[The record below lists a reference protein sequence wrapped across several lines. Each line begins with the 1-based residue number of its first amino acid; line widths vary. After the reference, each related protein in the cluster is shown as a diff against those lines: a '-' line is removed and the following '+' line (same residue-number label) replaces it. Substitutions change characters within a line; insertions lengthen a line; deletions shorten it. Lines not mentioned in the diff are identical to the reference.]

1 MSTAAD
7 SINAF
12 WVVGLFTAGCGSIF
26 GLADARSRSSRAL
39 AFCLIVL
46 GLRLLLAPLELD
58 AESQHPMLL
67 TGLCRIM
74 ESLVILAGMEWIRR
88 VAETATQKL
97 RGGINGLLRAAQ
109 ILVLI
114 YAGLA
119 LGYLWLAPEQA
130 TSGLPGLIRVRPLEW
145 AIFVPILGTA
155 SLLAAIAIFMLLIT
169 RTDPAESIRL
179 RAHLLAA
186 PFLYAG
192 LLVRPGLV
200 PLPVTLG
207 LLIML
212 AGSVRYQ
219 LVLGRRG
226 LSMSQFIAPEL
237 TGVLRQKGM
246 DKLLKRERRMLSA
259 VYCDLRGFTAYTQ
272 ERSTED
278 VVALLERYYAAVG
291 AAAAEYGGTVKDH
304 AGDGV
309 LVLLGAPQAHKDHAQ
324 RAVRLAQA
332 LIERVRPQLREVAP
346 GVGLG
351 VGVASGVVTVGAIRG
366 AGRLEYVAV
375 GPAINLAARLCQRAD
390 DGELLIGL
398 ATRQPLPEDLAH
410 RFESRP
416 PESIKGYDE
425 AVPLFALRNG
435 AGA

>member
-1 MSTAAD
+1 MSAASS
-7 SINAF
+7 SIDAF
-12 WVVGLFTAGCGSIF
+12 WVVGLFTTGCGAIF
-26 GLADARSRSSRAL
+26 GLADAGSRSSRAL
-39 AFCLIVL
+39 GFCLIVL

-58 AESQHPMLL
+58 PHSAHPILL
-67 TGLCRIM
+67 SALSRIM
-74 ESLVILAGMEWIRR
+74 EALVILAGMEWIRR
-88 VAETATQKL
+88 VAETATQRL

-109 ILVLI
+109 ILVLV

-130 TSGLPGLIRVRPLEW
+130 TSGLPGIVRVRPLEW
-145 AIFVPILGTA
+145 AIFVPILATA
-155 SLLAAIAIFMLLIT
+155 SLLAAIAIFLLLIT

-192 LLVRPGLV
+192 LVVRPGLV
-200 PLPVTLG
+200 PLPITLG

-226 LSMSQFIAPEL
+226 QSMSEFIAPEL

-272 ERSTED
+272 DRGTEQ
-278 VVALLERYYAAVG
+278 VVSLLEHYYAAVG
-291 AAAAEYGGTVKDH
+291 QAAAEYGGTVKDH

-309 LVLLGAPQAHKDHAQ
+309 LILLGAPQAQKDHVQ
-324 RAVRLAQA
+324 RAVGLAQA
-332 LIERVRPQLREVAP
+332 LIERVRPQLLQIAP

-375 GPAINLAARLCQRAD
+375 GPAINLAARLCQRAE
-390 DGELLIGL
+390 DGELLIDL
-398 ATRQPLPEDLAH
+398 ATRQPLSA
-410 RFESRP
+410 ESAALFAARP
-416 PESIKGYDE
+416 AEAIKGYGE
-425 AVPLFALRNG
+425 AVPLYALRNG
-435 AGA
+435 TTG